1 MPLNRPALSLGNGPR
16 GVQDARRW
24 VVAAIREIG
33 RDDLVECA
41 EMGVSEIVTNALLHG
56 EQPIQVRVRGTH
68 EHPRVEVRDGS
79 TEPPTLP
86 PAAPALDL
94 DAFDDGD
101 DDGDA
106 GLDLDALDDVLT
118 FGRGLSIVA
127 RASVAWG
134 AEIEPDGKI
143 VWFSPAAEF
152 SDDVGAEGQITG
164 GVGDTTA
171 EQPVDP
177 VKVRLLDVPVKD
189 YVSFHNHF
197 RELRREVRLLAMAH
211 EADYPLAKDLSD
223 VFHRLGRPLTL
234 DSVRDTVDRASRA
247 GRATTDLEV
256 VLGRAEAQGVGRLVE
271 LLALTD
277 AFAREEKML
286 ALARTPRQVEF
297 QTWVLGELLHQAD
310 GEEPYAW
317 VEPAD
322 VEQPRRTSVC

>member
-24 VVAAIREIG
+24 VVTAIREIG
-33 RDDLVECA
+33 RDELVECA
-41 EMGVSEIVTNALLHG
+41 EMAVSEVVTNALLHG
-56 EQPIQVRVRGTH
+56 EQPIQVRVRGTR

-86 PAAPALDL
+86 APASGLG
-94 DAFDDGD
+94 AFGGEAGDDGD
-101 DDGDA
+101 LDF
-106 GLDLDALDDVLT
+106 DLDALDEALLT

-127 RASVAWG
+127 RASDAWG
-134 AEIEPDGKI
+134 AEIEADGKI

-152 SDDVGAEGQITG
+152 SDDAGSEGQITG
-164 GVGDTTA
+164 EVGDATG

-189 YVSFHNHF
+189 YVFFHNHF

-234 DSVRDTVDRASRA
+234 DSVREKVDRASRA
-247 GRATTDLEV
+247 GHATTDLEV

-297 QTWVLGELLHQAD
+297 QTWILGELLHQAD
-310 GEEPYAW
+310 GDEPHAW
-317 VEPAD
+317 VEQSP
-322 VEQPRRTSVC
+322 VEQSRRTSVS